1 MICLAQYFDGFS
13 SASIAVELTV
23 ESGQLRIEGLGVNKV
38 WAISSLEISE
48 KLGNTP
54 RIIRHPNEGL
64 CEVTDLSALANLL
77 EKSGRRVS
85 VPSRIVESLHHSM
98 RGALLSMLLML
109 GFFGLS
115 YQYGLP
121 VLAKAIAM
129 SLPEASIKVLD
140 AGTLDSL
147 DRLFLSPSQLPIA
160 RQQSIARGFS
170 QLVNDQH
177 APKYHLVFRRS
188 PEIGPNAF
196 ALPSGTIVLLDEL
209 VNLSDNDTQLFG
221 VLAHEL
227 GHVEKRHGVRTL
239 LQTSIVGLAMTWWLG
254 DISTLLASAPAAL
267 IGAKYSRDMEREAD
281 DYGKGLLVN
290 QGLSACE
297 MGRLL
302 EKMEAQ
308 IAKLSAKPKSS
319 NKTNDAQKN
328 TEQANQVL
336 DYLSSHP
343 ATPERMHVLCEK

>member
-1 MICLAQYFDGFS
+1 MSCPAQYFDGLS
-13 SASIAVELTV
+13 SASVTV
-23 ESGQLRIEGLGVNKV
+23 DLSMESGQLKIEGAGISKIWVL
-38 WAISSLEISE
+38 SSLEISE

-54 RIIRHPNEGL
+54 RIIRHPNDGL
-64 CEVTDLSALANLL
+64 CEVANLSAFSDLLA
-77 EKSGRRVS
+77 KSGQHISLRS
-85 VPSRIVESLHHSM
+85 SLVEKMHHSL
-98 RGALLSMLLML
+98 RGALLSVLLML
-109 GFFGLS
+109 AFFGLS

-121 VLAKAIAM
+121 LAAKAIAM
-129 SLPEASIKVLD
+129 SLPESSIRMLD

-147 DRLFLSPSQLPIA
+147 DHFLLSPTQLSAA
-160 RQQSIARGFS
+160 RQKSISQGFA
-170 QLVNDQH
+170 QLLNTQNRPD
-177 APKYHLVFRRS
+177 YHLVFRRS
-188 PEIGPNAF
+188 SEIGPNAF

-209 VNLSDNDTQLFG
+209 VNLSDNDTQIYG

-281 DYGKGLLVN
+281 SYGKRLLLSH
-290 QGLSACE
+290 GLSACE

-302 EKMEAQ
+302 EKMEMQ
-308 IAKLSAKPKSS
+308 LTQSIAKHQ
-319 NKTNDAQKN
+319 QKN
-328 TEQANQVL
+328 GDHVNQAL

-343 ATPERMHVLCEK
+343 ATPERMHELCEK

>member
-1 MICLAQYFDGFS
+1 MACPAQYFDGFS
-13 SASIAVELTV
+13 SASVAVELSL
-23 ESGQLRIEGLGVNKV
+23 ESGQLKIEGVGVNQT
-38 WAISSLEISE
+38 WAFSSLEISE

-54 RIIRHPNEGL
+54 RTLRHPTDGF
-64 CEVTDLSALANLL
+64 CEVKDLAALAILL
-77 EKSGRRVS
+77 TKAGKASLPRRVL
-85 VPSRIVESLHHSM
+85 ESMHHSL
-98 RGALLSMLLML
+98 RGALISVLLIL
-109 GFFGLS
+109 AFFGLS

-129 SLPEASIKVLD
+129 RLPEATIKMLD

-147 DRLFLSPSQLPIA
+147 DRLFLSPTQLPAA
-160 RQQSIARGFS
+160 RQQTIARGFD
-170 QLVNDQH
+170 QLLNTQH
-177 APKYHLVFRRS
+177 KPNYHLVFRRS

-209 VNLSDNDTQLFG
+209 VNLSDNDTQIYG

-227 GHVEKRHGVRTL
+227 GHVEQRHGVRAL
-239 LQTSIVGLAMTWWLG
+239 LQSSIVGIAMTWWLG
-254 DISTLLASAPAAL
+254 DVSSLLASAPAAL

-281 DYGKGLLVN
+281 DYGKSLLMR

-302 EKMEAQ
+302 EKMEA
-308 IAKLSAKPKSS
+308 KLITSLAKPS
-319 NKTNDAQKN
+319 NTSEHSQKN
-328 TEQANQVL
+328 TDQVNQAL

-343 ATPERMHVLCEK
+343 ATPERMHTLCEK